1 MDNNEEKN
9 LVVQNE
15 EGSLL
20 DFSSYR
26 TASNTEAR
34 TFTNIKDKKKLFN
47 LKTNVDYKINDCVGE
62 TLRIKD
68 VVIRRWVKPLDEPVT
83 LEDGSIKDFDVSVSC
98 VVVDDNGKS
107 YATGSKR
114 FTRDLISYLTE
125 CGGESELQLSGIEIK
140 IINVPTPNGN
150 KALSF
155 ELI

>member
-1 MDNNEEKN
+1 MENEEKN
-9 LVVQNE
+9 LMVQE
-15 EGSLL
+15 EGSVQS
-20 DFSSYR
+20 FASYR

-34 TFTNIKDKKKLFN
+34 TFTNITDKKKLFN

-62 TLRIKD
+62 SIRVKD
-68 VVIRRWVKPLDEPVT
+68 VVIKRWLKPLEEPVT
-83 LEDGSIKDFDVSVSC
+83 LEDGTIKDFEISVSC
-98 VVVDDNGKS
+98 VIVDDNGKS

-125 CGGESELQLSGIEIK
+125 CGGEAELKDGIEIK
-140 IINVPTPNGN
+140 IINVATPNGN